1 MADRSIILRSFNVHF
16 ADFFKDI
23 LLIFPNNSEIKQGLS
38 SFEMIKRLNPSI
50 VVKVWYSRIYVPY
63 KSVIEEGNLSFFF
76 DKNYMEDLD
85 NVSNAVDIM
94 KIIDN
99 LREPIS
105 SMNDINKQHTMK
117 YIQNLSE
124 LSKLYDELKS

>member
-1 MADRSIILRSFNVHF
+1 
-16 ADFFKDI
+16 
-23 LLIFPNNSEIKQGLS
+23 LLIFPNNSEIKHGLS

-50 VVKVWYSRIYVPY
+50 VVKVWYSKIFIPY

-76 DKNYMEDLD
+76 EKNYMEDLD

-94 KIIDN
+94 KIIDK

-105 SMNDINKQHTMK
+105 SMDDINKQHTMK